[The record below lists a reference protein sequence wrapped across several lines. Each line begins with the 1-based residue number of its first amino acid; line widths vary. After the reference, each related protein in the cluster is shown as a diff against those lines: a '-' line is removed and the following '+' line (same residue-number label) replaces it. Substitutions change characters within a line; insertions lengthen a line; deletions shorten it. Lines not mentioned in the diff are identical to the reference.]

1 MRILV
6 LGGDGYLGWPVAL
19 HLSGRGHEVGV
30 VDNFARRQYD
40 FEMGVDSLV
49 PISHLQ
55 HRVRVWREV
64 SGLEISAYVGDLTDA
79 PFVHRTIKEF
89 APEAIVHFAE
99 QRSAP
104 YSMIDQS
111 HAVYTQ
117 VNNVTG
123 TLNLLYAIADVDP
136 TIHLV
141 KLGTM
146 GEYGTPNIDIE
157 EGFIEITHRGRTDVL
172 PYPKQPGSFYHLS
185 KVHDSHNIMFACRIW
200 GLRSTDLNQGI
211 VYGQETPETLL
222 HPDLATR
229 FDYDGVFGTVL
240 NRFCVQAVVGHP
252 LTVYGKGG
260 QTRGMLDIRDTLACI
275 ELACVNA
282 PDPGEYRVFN
292 QFTESFSVLQLAE
305 MVVDAYP
312 GKAEIVHLDD
322 PRVEKEEHYYRA
334 AHTKLL
340 DLGLVPH
347 LLGQRTLASILSVV
361 ERHRDRVD
369 PRAIEPTVQWR
380 STANVLRTSGAVG
393 RPASLEAEPSDA

>member
-6 LGGDGYLGWPVAL
+6 LGGDGYLGWPTAL
-19 HLSGRGHEVGV
+19 HLSRRGHDVGV

-40 FEMGVDSLV
+40 YEMGVDSLV
-49 PISHLQ
+49 PIRNLQ
-55 HRVRVWREV
+55 QRVRVWEEV
-64 SGLEISAYVGDLTDA
+64 SGFQVDTYIGDLTDA
-79 PFVHRTIKEF
+79 AFVKRVVAEF
-89 APEAIVHFAE
+89 APDAIVHFAE

-104 YSMIDQS
+104 YSMIDQQ

-117 VNNVTG
+117 VNNVVG
-123 TLNLLYAIADVDP
+123 TLNLLYAIAETNP
-136 TIHLV
+136 AIHLV

-157 EGFIEITHRGRTDVL
+157 EGFLEVTHRGRTDVL

-211 VYGQETPETLL
+211 VYGQETPETAL

-252 LTVYGKGG
+252 LTVYGMGG
-260 QTRGMLDIRDTLACI
+260 QTRGMLDIRDTLACV
-275 ELACVNA
+275 ELACLNP
-282 PDPGEYRVFN
+282 PDDGEYRVFN
-292 QFTESFSVLQLAE
+292 QFTESFSVGQLAD
-305 MVVDAYP
+305 MVADAYP
-312 GKAEIVHLDD
+312 GPVRIDHLDD

-347 LLGQRTLASILSVV
+347 LLDQGTLSALLAVV
-361 ERHRDRVD
+361 DHHRHRVD
-369 PRAIEPTVQWR
+369 PVAIRPTVQWR
-380 STANVLRTSGAVG
+380 STASTLPTAGWPSSDG
-393 RPASLEAEPSDA
+393 RSRAAEPTV